1 MMSPMRLLLAVVVSF
16 LFASV
21 TASAAQLDPQTLVL
35 RQEDVPAG
43 FELDR
48 NGSGLRTNESEAKG
62 DRRLPGL
69 LERWGRVTGYETEYD
84 RREATLTSRADLFRT
99 PEGSELM
106 MAYVVGDA
114 RKSGIKGLRR
124 SPAQIGAG
132 GWLYGGGSGSGA
144 FNLVIWRH
152 QRVFA
157 GLVAFGVQKGRMLA
171 LARGQQ
177 RRIAAALG

>member
-1 MMSPMRLLLAVVVSF
+1 MRVLLAVVVTF
-16 LFASV
+16 LFAAV
-21 TASAAQLDPQTLVL
+21 TASAAEVDPRTLVL
-35 RQEDVPAG
+35 RQVDVPAG

-48 NGSGLRTNESEAKG
+48 NGSGLRTNQSEAKG
-62 DRRLPGL
+62 DRRLPAL
-69 LERWGRVTGYETEYD
+69 FRRWGRVTGYETEYD

-106 MAYVVGDA
+106 MAYVVEDA
-114 RKSGIKGLRR
+114 KKSGIKGLRR
-124 SPAQIGAG
+124 SPARIGAG
-132 GWLYGGGSGSGA
+132 GWVYGGGSGSGA

-171 LARGQQ
+171 LARAQQ

>member
-1 MMSPMRLLLAVVVSF
+1 MMSAMRVALAVVVTF
-16 LFASV
+16 LFAAV
-21 TASAAQLDPQTLVL
+21 PASAAQVDPQTLVL
-35 RQEDVPAG
+35 HQVDVPEG

-48 NGSGLRTNESEAKG
+48 DGSGLRTNESEAKG

-69 LERWGRVTGYETEYD
+69 LRRWGRVTGYETEYD
-84 RREATLTSRADLFRT
+84 HREATLTSRADLFRT

-106 MAYVVGDA
+106 LAYVVEDA
-114 RKSGIKGLRR
+114 KKSGIKGLRR
-124 SPAQIGAG
+124 LPVRIGAG

-157 GLVAFGVQKGRMLA
+157 GLVAFGIQKGRMLG
-171 LARGQQ
+171 LARAQQ
-177 RRIAAALG
+177 RRIAAAVR